1 MRLRVIAYSQ
11 AEYRYTSTN
20 KGYIMTCKDYSI
32 AKDDDIAAYI
42 VMRKRKYRK
51 RRKRGRG
58 KPYIR
63 KYKVYFRGRRPY
75 LRKHKVYFGECRKR
89 SQRGDSIFGTI
100 LSTALPLVGEIVKV
114 FK

>member
-1 MRLRVIAYSQ
+1 
-11 AEYRYTSTN
+11 
-20 KGYIMTCKDYSI
+20 
-32 AKDDDIAAYI
+32 
-42 VMRKRKYRK
+42 MRKRKYRK

-63 KYKVYFRGRRPY
+63 KNKVYFQGRRPY
-75 LRKHKVYFGECRKR
+75 LRKDKVFFGEGRKR
-89 SQRGDSIFGTI
+89 SERGDGIFATI